1 MDAENSP
8 LGSNRG
14 VLVAM
19 MGFMEQ
25 KHGIIKHNTM
35 LLLRKTHYDLPILYF
50 LESIWLW
57 LVLFVVF
64 ETIAIQDGVALVSIS
79 FVQFTSYW

>member
-1 MDAENSP
+1 MEDENSP

-14 VLVAM
+14 VLDTM

-25 KHGIIKHNTM
+25 KHGIVKHNTT
-35 LLLRKTHYDLPILYF
+35 LLLRKTQYVLPTLHL

-64 ETIAIQDGVALVSIS
+64 ETTAIQVDVARVSIS